1 MKKTPIFLLFA
12 VLALSGCRKPV
23 GNYEHPDFEPVPTL
37 NAVLSESRPVWVQVS
52 MAQGL
57 ESVHPAVCKDAEVL
71 LFVDGQFAENLR
83 FDAESGFYQGET
95 TAQAGCKYA
104 CKVVLPGYD
113 TLFAQTTV
121 PEKPVVTRVEIME
134 NATVDEEGGTCP
146 AVLLTFKTNP
156 NQRLYYDANIEAFFQ
171 THYVQNGDTTGHSV
185 VHGSMNESINT
196 DDPVLLNEGSDR
208 LLFSNEII
216 RDTTYTLKVN
226 TSFSSHSYGGQHSGS
241 ILVRSGYVVVNM
253 HGLSES
259 CFRYLKSQ
267 GSFEEPDGNTNL
279 FLGVITPLNPYGNV
293 KNGCG
298 LFAAIAPMSCDTL
311 FINPQ

>member
-1 MKKTPIFLLFA
+1 
-12 VLALSGCRKPV
+12 
-23 GNYEHPDFEPVPTL
+23 
-37 NAVLSESRPVWVQVS
+37 
-52 MAQGL
+52 
-57 ESVHPAVCKDAEVL
+57 
-71 LFVDGQFAENLR
+71 
-83 FDAESGFYQGET
+83 
-95 TAQAGCKYA
+95 
-104 CKVVLPGYD
+104 
-113 TLFAQTTV
+113 
-121 PEKPVVTRVEIME
+121 
-134 NATVDEEGGTCP
+134 
-146 AVLLTFKTNP
+146 
-156 NQRLYYDANIEAFFQ
+156 
-171 THYVQNGDTTGHSV
+171 
-185 VHGSMNESINT
+185 MNESINT

-267 GSFEEPDGNTNL
+267 ESFEEPDGNTNL
-279 FLGVITPLNPYGNV
+279 FLGVITLLNPYGNV